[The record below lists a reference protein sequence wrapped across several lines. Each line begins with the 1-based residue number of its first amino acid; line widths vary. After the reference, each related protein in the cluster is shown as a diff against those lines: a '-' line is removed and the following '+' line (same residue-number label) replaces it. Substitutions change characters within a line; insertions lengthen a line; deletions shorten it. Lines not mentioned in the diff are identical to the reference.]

1 MNYKCNSCSRT
12 FKPATQFETNCVHC
26 GSDDVSMDDSSWNFE
41 KITRFFTKSP
51 NKYFFVG
58 VFLVILLLKMCSPNI
73 KDSENVEYKLVK
85 TEHPDYVQF
94 SILQYIKDE
103 EGKTIGQK
111 DPITGKNVQD
121 FAGGIFLVDDSGKIL
136 KINLVDGDKF
146 FACEIPEHGYTFSFD
161 VKRNYGD
168 KIRNRTITWFPS
180 KIHTPCPP
188 NQIPPSLRYIVAKQV
203 GGYVVI
209 ETNLDNIA
217 DHGPLFYSISG
228 KNGDFVEGK
237 SKWEICDLSEIEV
250 WVTDETDTVLA
261 AGSSPIVID
270 KSACPMTTQ
279 QLSMLVNSIQTA
291 GNTFGS
297 NICDANLLS
306 NFENSFSVM
315 VDSDGDGSLDKR
327 IGASPMNIEFQID
340 SEKFT
345 YQGFQ
350 SYTLS
355 LVPPCKRYRCSVQS
369 LNGRIL
375 KIIFQ

>member
-1 MNYKCNSCSRT
+1 MNYKCNSCSRP
-12 FKPATQFETNCVHC
+12 FKPATQFDTNCVNC
-26 GSDDVSMDDSSWNFE
+26 GSDDVSMVDSSWNFE
-41 KITRFFTKSP
+41 KITQFVTKSP
-51 NKYFFVG
+51 NKYIFVG
-58 VFLVILLLKMCSPNI
+58 VFLIILLLKMCGPGPI
-73 KDSENVEYKLVK
+73 DPENVEYKLVMS
-85 TEHPDYVQF
+85 EHPDYVQF
-94 SILQYIKDE
+94 SILQSIKDE
-103 EGKTIGQK
+103 EGNTIGQK
-111 DPITGKNVQD
+111 DPITGKKVQD
-121 FAGGIFLVDDSGKIL
+121 FAGGIFLLDGGKNL

-146 FACEIPEHGYTFSFD
+146 YACEIPEHGYTFSFD
-161 VKRNYGD
+161 PKRNFGD
-168 KIRNRTITWFPS
+168 KIRKRTYTWFPS

-188 NQIPPSLRYIVAKQV
+188 NQIPPQLKSIIVKQV
-203 GGYVVI
+203 GGFVVI
-209 ETNLDNIA
+209 ETNLDKLA
-217 DHGPLFYSISG
+217 DHEPLFYSISG

-250 WVTDETDTVLA
+250 WVTDETDTLIA

-270 KSACPMTTQ
+270 KSACPMTSQ

-340 SEKFT
+340 SEKFS

-355 LVPPCKRYRCSVQS
+355 LVPPCRRYRCSVQS

-375 KIIFQ
+375 KVIFQ